1 MIPIAIQ
8 AGLWGFLSGSALLI
22 GALIGWFAP
31 LSRRTI
37 AAIMGFGAGVLISA
51 LSFELM
57 DEAWL
62 RTSHAGSGFL
72 PVAGGFLGGAA
83 LYTVCNSVLGLW
95 GARHRKRSTAEH
107 RAHDKA
113 NNPDNGGALAL
124 GALLD
129 GIPESIV
136 IGVSLLEGGRV
147 GMVAVIAI
155 FLSNLP
161 EGLSSAAGMKAE
173 GRPARSVFL
182 LWAGIALIAGV
193 ASWLGYVAF
202 DGVSPGWI
210 AAVQA
215 VAAGAILAMI
225 VDTMVPEAFEGT
237 HDFAGLIA
245 VAGFLTAFALSKLA
259 G

>member
-1 MIPIAIQ
+1 MIPLAVQ
-8 AGLWGFLSGSALLI
+8 AGLWGLLSGSALLI
-22 GALIGWFAP
+22 GALVGWFAP
-31 LSRRTI
+31 LSRRVI

-51 LSFELM
+51 LSFDLM
-57 DEAWL
+57 DEAWQ
-62 RTSHAGSGFL
+62 RASQSESGFW
-72 PVAGGFLGGAA
+72 PVAAGFFGGAA
-83 LYTVCNSVLGLW
+83 LFTGCNYALGLW
-95 GARHRKRSTAEH
+95 GARHRKRSGPELRPRSGGAGG
-107 RAHDKA
+107 
-113 NNPDNGGALAL
+113 GGALVL

-129 GIPESIV
+129 GIPESLV
-136 IGVSLLEGGRV
+136 IGIGTIEGGQV
-147 GMVAVIAI
+147 GMVAVVAI

-173 GRPARSVFL
+173 GRRASFVFS
-182 LWAGIALIAGV
+182 LWAGVALITGLCAL
-193 ASWLGYVAF
+193 LGYAAF
-202 DGVSPGWI
+202 QGVDPAVV